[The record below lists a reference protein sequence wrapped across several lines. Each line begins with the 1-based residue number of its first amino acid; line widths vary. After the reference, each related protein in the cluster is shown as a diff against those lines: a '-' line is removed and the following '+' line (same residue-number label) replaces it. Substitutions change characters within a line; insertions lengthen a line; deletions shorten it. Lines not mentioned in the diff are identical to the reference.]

1 MRFWQCSVKIFN
13 VVMIYWNNY
22 QIGVVFFFQ
31 IKFCIEDGGVKIF
44 DGYCVQIQSCYVEQE
59 VIDVEINLF
68 CYLFCIIMQI
78 FMVYIS
84 EEFVIFIVCGFCFW
98 CGKVVIG
105 IFLVNNQFQ
114 LDIVYCGFCIEYYD
128 V

>member
-1 MRFWQCSVKIFN
+1 
-13 VVMIYWNNY
+13 MIYWNNY

-44 DGYCVQIQSCYVEQE
+44 DGYCVQIQCCYVEQE

-98 CGKVVIG
+98 CGKVVIS

-114 LDIVYCGFCIEYYD
+114 LGIVYCGFCIEYYD